1 MSSLKRTRDRVLLM
15 GLLTAL
21 GATSISCQKIVR
33 MQTPPDLFEL
43 AQTSFAAGDCRAATG
58 SMEDLLARD
67 GITATASEGLL
78 SLVLCYLG
86 GPEELRNGDRALEL
100 LHVVEAMEGDSRWGR
115 QADLLL
121 ELATHTLTLEDSLA
135 QQDRWIQE
143 LEREVEGLKRIDTR
157 PGPPG

>member
-86 GPEELRNGDRALEL
+86 GPEELRNGDRSLEL
-100 LHVVEAMEGDSRWGR
+100 LHVVEAREGDSR
-115 QADLLL
+115 
-121 ELATHTLTLEDSLA
+121 
-135 QQDRWIQE
+135 
-143 LEREVEGLKRIDTR
+143 
-157 PGPPG
+157 